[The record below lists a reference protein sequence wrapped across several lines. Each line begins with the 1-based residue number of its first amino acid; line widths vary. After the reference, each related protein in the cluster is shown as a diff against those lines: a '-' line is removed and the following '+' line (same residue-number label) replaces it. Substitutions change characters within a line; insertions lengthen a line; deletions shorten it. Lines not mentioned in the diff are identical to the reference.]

1 MAIVSCPFCGKK
13 ISNKASSCQHCGNVI
28 SDLDPQ
34 AVERFQRDNRLKKSQ
49 QINNL
54 AMISIVMFLGSFLVF
69 YFRHPEEGTWQQTLM
84 YVVMG
89 LGGLGYVAAK
99 AMMVWFK
106 RQ

>member
-13 ISNKASSCQHCGNVI
+13 ISSKSSSCQSCGNSIGEIDPVAKQRL
-28 SDLDPQ
+28 SRDL
-34 AVERFQRDNRLKKSQ
+34 RLKKSM

-54 AMISIVMFLGSFLVF
+54 AMASIVLFLGSFLVF
-69 YFRHPEEGTWQQTLM
+69 YFRHPDEDTWQQTLM

-89 LGGLGYVAAK
+89 VGGFGYVAAK
-99 AMMVWFK
+99 VMMVWFK

>member
-13 ISNKASSCQHCGNVI
+13 ISSKASSCQHCGN
-28 SDLDPQ
+28 STTDLDP
-34 AVERFQRDNRLKKSQ
+34 AALERVQRDKRIKKFQ

-54 AMISIVMFLGSFLVF
+54 AMSAIVIFLGSFLVF
-69 YFRHPEEGTWQQTLM
+69 YFRQPDPDTWQLSLL

-89 LGGLGYVAAK
+89 IGGAGYVAAK
-99 AMMVWFK
+99 AMMVWYK

>member
-1 MAIVSCPFCGKK
+1 MAIISCPFCGKK
-13 ISNKASSCQHCGNVI
+13 ISNKSTTCQFCGNET
-28 SDLDPQ
+28 SNQDPV
-34 AVERFQRDNRLKKSQ
+34 ALERYRRDHRLRMSQR
-49 QINNL
+49 INNL

-69 YFRHPEEGTWQQTLM
+69 YFRHPAEDTWQQMLM
-84 YVVMG
+84 YTVMG